1 MVEVRFACIPGVGG
15 VECTLDG
22 VTIISNASG
31 IASFTNVSQ
40 GEHRYSIRAPT
51 GWFFEKGE
59 DTFKR
64 PLFQNGTTKIE
75 WLPIPGQP
83 WPEANPWMMMFTFKE
98 GIAPPVPP
106 VPSEELIQKIV
117 TVGLLGG
124 LIVWFSFRA

>member
-1 MVEVRFACIPGVGG
+1 MVEVRFACIPSVGG

-22 VTIISNASG
+22 VTLTSSASG

-40 GEHRYSIRAPT
+40 GEHSYSIRAPT
-51 GWFFEKGE
+51 GWVFEKGE

-64 PLFQNGTTKIE
+64 PLFQNGTTNIE

-98 GIAPPVPP
+98 GITPPSPHK
-106 VPSEELIQKIV
+106 SMIEKIAAV
-117 TVGLLGG
+117 AVIGG
-124 LIVWFSFRA
+124 ILVLFGFSK

>member
-22 VTIISNASG
+22 VTITSNASG

-51 GWFFEKGE
+51 GWVFEKGE

-64 PLFQNGTTKIE
+64 PLFQNGTTNIE
-75 WLPIPGQP
+75 WLPTPGQP

-98 GIAPPVPP
+98 GITTPSPPE
-106 VPSEELIQKIV
+106 SMIEKIAAASII
-117 TVGLLGG
+117 GG
-124 LIVWFSFRA
+124 ILVLFGFSK